1 MSLNTNETQSAFFY
15 IDGVPTKGAWVDI
28 DEDTD
33 WDDIKSALA
42 EACLI
47 LLDEDGEPDYG
58 GDILVADT
66 SGNLAHEYLHSS
78 GIFDLDGF
86 VEAMHVVYRNKIDV
100 DAMAAWVSGNGMPSD
115 FMEFYQGHHDSEE
128 SFAEQYADDIGVL
141 DGCSEVVR
149 MHFNYES
156 YARDLFTD
164 EFYSERSNSMGVFVF
179 RKG

>member
-1 MSLNTNETQSAFFY
+1 MSLNTNETQSAFFFV
-15 IDGVPTKGAWVDI
+15 GGTSTNGAWVDI

-33 WDDIKSALA
+33 WESIRDSLM
-42 EACLI
+42 EAGF
-47 LLDEDGEPDYG
+47 DPKG
-58 GDILVADT
+58 GDILAADA

-115 FMEFYQGHHDSEE
+115 FEEFYQGHYGSEE
-128 SFAEQYADDIGVL
+128 SFAEEYADDIGLL
-141 DGCSEVVR
+141 DSCSEVVR

-156 YARDLFTD
+156 YARDLFI
-164 EFYSERSNSMGVFVF
+164 EGFYSERSNSMGVFVF